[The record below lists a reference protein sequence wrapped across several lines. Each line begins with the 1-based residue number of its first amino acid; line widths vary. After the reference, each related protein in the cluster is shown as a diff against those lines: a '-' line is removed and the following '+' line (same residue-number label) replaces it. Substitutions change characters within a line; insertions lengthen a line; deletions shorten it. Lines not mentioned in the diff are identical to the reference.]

1 MNRSLKR
8 HLTRVLGSAV
18 LFAGLLA
25 TAASFGLAYME
36 AKELQDD
43 MLRQIGML
51 AMAGTAHTDVV
62 SARLP
67 GSVEAEISD
76 PESKIMIFH
85 LPGAPLPDWLK
96 GDLSPGLYTVDSA
109 AGPMRVFVRGGQ
121 RRTLIVQPTE
131 VRDEIAINSALRT
144 LIPVLLLL
152 PLLMWLIA
160 RIVRSQLEPVTQ
172 LASRLDEQSAA
183 RPQPV
188 ADAGLP
194 DEIRPFVHAINRL
207 LDRVDQLIRQQR
219 RFIADAAHELRS
231 PLTALAV
238 QAENLARA
246 GTLELMRERVVPLQQ
261 GIARASQLT
270 GQLLVLAGTQAGANG
285 VALIDV
291 AALARELI
299 AEYLPLAEDRQID
312 LGLDEVAPV
321 CVTGEPDVLRLI
333 LKNALENAI
342 KYSPQG
348 GEVTLRLL
356 TDGQDAVIEIVDNG
370 PGIPVSEHERV
381 FDPFYRMPGSAGVGS
396 GLGLAIASEAAIRLG
411 GSLSLHE
418 HQSGGGLLVR
428 YRQAGNAK
436 TNET

>member
-8 HLTRVLGSAV
+8 HLTQVLASAV
-18 LFAGLLA
+18 LIAGLLA

-51 AMAGTAHTDVV
+51 ALAGTAQSDAV
-62 SARLP
+62 SVQYS
-67 GSVEAEISD
+67 GSSNAELSD
-76 PESKIMIFH
+76 PESKVMIFH
-85 LPGAPLPDWLK
+85 LPGSPLPDWLK
-96 GDLSPGLYTVDSA
+96 GDLSPGLHTLDSIT
-109 AGPMRVFVRGGQ
+109 GPMRVFVRGGQ
-121 RRTLIVQPTE
+121 RRTLVVQPTE

-152 PLLMWLIA
+152 PLLMWLIT
-160 RIVRSQLEPVTQ
+160 RIVRTQLEPVAQ

-188 ADAGLP
+188 DAAGLP

-238 QAENLARA
+238 QADNLARA
-246 GTLELMRERVVPLQQ
+246 STLEQMRERVVPLQQ

-270 GQLLVLAGTQAGANG
+270 EQLLVLAGTQAGTHGAG
-285 VALIDV
+285 LIDV
-291 AALARELI
+291 PAMARELI

-312 LGLDEVAPV
+312 LGLDEASSI
-321 CVTGEPDVLRLI
+321 CVSGERDVLRLI

-342 KYSPQG
+342 KYTPQG

-356 TDGQDAVIEIVDNG
+356 ADGQDAVIEIVDNG
-370 PGIPVSEHERV
+370 PGIPVAERNRV
-381 FDPFYRMPGSAGVGS
+381 IDPFYRMPGSEGGGS
-396 GLGLAIASEAAIRLG
+396 GLGLAIAYEAAMRLC
-411 GSLSLHE
+411 GSLGLHE
-418 HQSGGGLLVR
+418 HQPDGGLLVR
-428 YRQAGNAK
+428 YRQAGNVK
-436 TNET
+436 NEA